1 MKHVLKEIVKSIAG
15 PLGRR
20 VGTAFAAYLLARGV
34 PQDLA
39 DQMLMALGV
48 VGGVTLD
55 VAMSMWRDK
64 KVAVR

>member
-1 MKHVLKEIVKSIAG
+1 MRLILKEIVKSVAG

-20 VGTAFAAYLLARGV
+20 LGTAFAAYLLAREV

-39 DQMLMALGV
+39 DQLLTALGV

-55 VAMSMWRDK
+55 IALSMWRDQK
-64 KVAVR
+64 RAVR